1 MKKLLAGLAKL
12 SGFRDR
18 RDMNFGLVKLIMDSD
33 LGDFYSA
40 KLLCAVGPLNDQHW
54 LTLAHVSKQQTQPQ
68 RDQIWLDIGALP
80 ALRTHPVRE
89 AAIVTESIQQTEL
102 GPGSFL
108 CVFPI
113 NTQASV
119 CSVLEVETA
128 QAIDAFGKEA
138 IDSILLLYEN
148 LQSLLDFGEKD
159 ALTELLNRKTFD
171 SAFWRAAQA
180 QPPLIPSDQPERRAQ
195 SGQAAYWLAV
205 IDIDHFKR
213 VNDNFGHLIGDEVL
227 LLLARKMRSSFRF
240 DDQLYRFGGEEFVV
254 LMRCADHDQAQAT
267 LNRFRQQIAEYDFPQ
282 VEHITISIGFTPL
295 DLNDTPGGAFDRA
308 DKAVYYAKEHGRNQV
323 CSYAELV
330 ESGALEASADQDDE
344 VDFF

>member
-18 RDMNFGLVKLIMDSD
+18 RDMNFGLIKLILGSD
-33 LGDFYSA
+33 LGDFYSV

-68 RDQIWLDIGALP
+68 RDQIWLDIGSLP
-80 ALRTHPVRE
+80 ALRTHPLRE
-89 AAIVTESIQQTEL
+89 AAIVTESIQQSEL
-102 GPGSFL
+102 GQGSFL
-108 CVFPI
+108 SVFPI

-128 QAIDAFGKEA
+128 QAIDVCGREA

-148 LQSLLDFGEKD
+148 LQALLDYGEKD
-159 ALTELLNRKTFD
+159 SLTELLNRKTFD
-171 SAFWRAAQA
+171 SAFWRAAQTKP
-180 QPPLIPSDQPERRAQ
+180 PPLMSDQAERRTQ
-195 SGQAAYWLAV
+195 SAQAAYWLAV
-205 IDIDHFKR
+205 LDIDHFKR
-213 VNDNFGHLIGDEVL
+213 VNDSFGHLIGDEVL
-227 LLLARKMRSSFRF
+227 LLLARKMRTSFRF

-254 LMRCADHDQAQAT
+254 LMHCADHGQAQAT
-267 LNRFRQQIAEYDFPQ
+267 LERFRQQIAEHEFPQ
-282 VEHITISIGFTPL
+282 VKHITICIGFTPL
-295 DLNDTPGGAFDRA
+295 DLNDTPSGAFDRA

-330 ESGALEASADQDDE
+330 ESGALEASVNQDDE